1 MLKILIHD
9 IVTDHISE
17 EKKPLAVALIGP
29 FYGWKSIAVENLH
42 ILLWKFSMS
51 ILTLR

>member
-17 EKKPLAVALIGP
+17 EKKPFAVGLTGLLSGP
-29 FYGWKSIAVENLH
+29 DRA
-42 ILLWKFSMS
+42 ILRMEKYC
-51 ILTLR
+51 R